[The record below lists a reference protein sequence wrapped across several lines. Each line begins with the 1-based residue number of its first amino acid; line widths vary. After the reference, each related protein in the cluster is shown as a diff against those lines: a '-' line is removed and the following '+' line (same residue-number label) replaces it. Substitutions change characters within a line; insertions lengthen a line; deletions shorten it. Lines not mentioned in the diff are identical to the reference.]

1 MLYELVCEREK
12 TELESLGLQV
22 ITEEYS
28 ISFEWNEYMYR
39 VILKKVSF
47 GIFSIIMVYPRV
59 AVPLFKTKA
68 FGTGAYKQKQ

>member
-47 GIFSIIMVYPRV
+47 GIFSIIMVSKEEKD
-59 AVPLFKTKA
+59 FTMKSKA
-68 FGTGAYKQKQ
+68 KVLSLSKFS